1 MTSHGMLVC
10 SFYIKKRFSQGTNE
24 LLPLNLPFSV
34 EIEEGKRA
42 VFDDVFHM
50 LSNFCLRNTFLSDD
64 EKLQKVFS
72 IKENSY
78 QKFDE
83 ATHRSCTF
91 IVKSGSYGVEGE
103 ITNRRTQEI
112 THRMNSDEAPVK
124 EFRVVAY
131 VHKDAGD
138 VIVTKGILVFQSIAS
153 FGVKTITLDRFRRF
167 FAEYDLTIETR
178 SVSVRT
184 FIEKLIEQGNLYKI
198 TLIRNQLSP
207 NTTDNM
213 LINTGRE
220 EVSYIHPKLKQEW
233 LQKIL
238 TIFQRADETGIC
250 EIPDEENFDDL
261 SVHFKL
267 GDHTRTVRLKYL
279 DRQSIIE
286 DIPDEIIRDRDENSL
301 SNYMIQTAN
310 AYEARM
316 VFRIGG

>member
-10 SFYIKKRFSQGTNE
+10 SFYIKKRFSKGTNE
-24 LLPLNLPFSV
+24 LLPLNLPFSI
-34 EIEEGKRA
+34 EIEDGKRA

-50 LSNFCLRNTFLSDD
+50 LSSFCQRNMFLSDD
-64 EKLQKVFS
+64 EKQQKVFA

-78 QKFDE
+78 HEYHE
-83 ATHRSCTF
+83 ATYRSCTF
-91 IVKSGSYGVEGE
+91 IVKSGSYGIEGE
-103 ITNRRTQEI
+103 ITNRHTQEV

-124 EFRVVAY
+124 EFRVIAY
-131 VHKDAGD
+131 VHQDAGD
-138 VIVTKGILVFQSIAS
+138 VFVTKGILVFQSIS
-153 FGVKTITLDRFRRF
+153 SYGVKTITVDRFRRF
-167 FAEYDLTIETR
+167 LAEYDLTLETR

-220 EVSYIHPKLKQEW
+220 EVSYIHPTLRQEW

-238 TIFQRADETGIC
+238 TIFQKADETGIC

-261 SVHFKL
+261 SVHFRL
-267 GDHTRTVRLKYL
+267 GERTRTVRLKYL

-286 DIPDEIIRDRDENSL
+286 DIPDEIIRDRNENTL
-301 SNYMIQTAN
+301 PNYMIQTA
-310 AYEARM
+310 YEYDARM
-316 VFRIGG
+316 VLRIGG